1 MESTINVALSRQM
14 AVKDQMSVIANNI
27 ANMSSG
33 GYKAE
38 RLVFKRFIARTVGGE
53 AINFVGKEIGRTESI
68 RDELRR
74 AAEEDDQ
81 APRELLSGRE
91 VDSKGETG
99 VCLLPA
105 GGWPIAKSNIS
116 IRI

>member
-1 MESTINVALSRQM
+1 MIPDCSRILRLSQKKVSSMIIRVFIRVFIGVGLFAL
-14 AVKDQMSVIANNI
+14 
-27 ANMSSG
+27 
-33 GYKAE
+33 GY
-38 RLVFKRFIARTVGGE
+38 
-53 AINFVGKEIGRTESI
+53 FVGKEIGRTESI

-81 APRELLSGRE
+81 APRELASGRE
-91 VDSKGETG
+91 VNPKGETG

>member
-1 MESTINVALSRQM
+1 MIIRVFIGVGLFAL
-14 AVKDQMSVIANNI
+14 
-27 ANMSSG
+27 
-33 GYKAE
+33 GY
-38 RLVFKRFIARTVGGE
+38 
-53 AINFVGKEIGRTESI
+53 FVGKEIGRTESI

-91 VDSKGETG
+91 VNSKGETG